1 MSALTV
7 GRALIYPLLMELQ
20 FRGIL
25 PPNGFA
31 AAAQGQANGHLI
43 SPQGPGSSDIRN
55 NAGLP
60 RPVTGYDFSSRNSE
74 PCDMEKISPITAGS
88 TGATTGKRRGGSR
101 KACNECKQQKVCRP
115 Y

>member
-1 MSALTV
+1 
-7 GRALIYPLLMELQ
+7 MELQ

-25 PPNGFA
+25 PPNGLA
-31 AAAQGQANGHLI
+31 AATHGQANGHLI

-55 NAGLP
+55 NAGFP
-60 RPVTGYDFSSRNSE
+60 RPMTGYDFSSKNSE
-74 PCDMEKISPITAGS
+74 PCEMEKIPPMTGGS
-88 TGATTGKRRGGSR
+88 TGTTTGKRRGGSR